1 MRKIKFLSVA
11 VTVAMGLVVG
21 SCASSGSEKSNSESS
36 ATDNA
41 SGAIEATGEP
51 AQGVSVIENP
61 EDSVV
66 KYNGKF
72 FDIPEFAT
80 NLSPESAKA
89 TGHPTFILFGASSNK
104 TSEAMKG
111 FVEGLIGK
119 YEGKIEFIYVD
130 TDKAAKFLDFA
141 KNFGVEK
148 SGIPTIVVVDKNGN
162 FDKYTTVDEVKAKIE
177 NRIKAVIEK

>member
-1 MRKIKFLSVA
+1 MRKIKFMCVA
-11 VTVAMGLVVG
+11 VVAVMGLAVG
-21 SCASSGSEKSNSESS
+21 ACASSGSEKADAETTTS
-36 ATDNA
+36 DNA
-41 SGAIEATGEP
+41 SGAVEATGEP

-72 FDIPEFAT
+72 WDIPEFAT

-130 TDKAAKFLDFA
+130 TDKTAKFFDFA
-141 KNFGVEK
+141 KNFGIEK
-148 SGIPTIVVVDKNGN
+148 SGIPTIVVVDHNGN

-177 NRIKAVIEK
+177 NRIKTVIEK